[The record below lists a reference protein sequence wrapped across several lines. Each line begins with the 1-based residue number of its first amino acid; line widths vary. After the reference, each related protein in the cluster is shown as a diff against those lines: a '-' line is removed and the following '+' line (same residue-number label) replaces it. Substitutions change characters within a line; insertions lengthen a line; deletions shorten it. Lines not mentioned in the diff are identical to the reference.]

1 MTGIVREWLEQGE
14 AEKLEQK
21 KRRDAKARQK
31 IVSRIFADL
40 PHIAHPGGYFLW
52 IPLPENVRCD
62 AVISRLRAANIAVSP
77 AESYAVTRDIPQAIR
92 VAVSTL
98 PYDDLESALM
108 TVRDTIFYLM
118 DL

>member
-40 PHIAHPGGYFLW
+40 PHIAHT
-52 IPLPENVRCD
+52 
-62 AVISRLRAANIAVSP
+62 AV
-77 AESYAVTRDIPQAIR
+77 
-92 VAVSTL
+92 
-98 PYDDLESALM
+98 
-108 TVRDTIFYLM
+108 
-118 DL
+118 

>member
-1 MTGIVREWLEQGE
+1 M
-14 AEKLEQK
+14 
-21 KRRDAKARQK
+21 
-31 IVSRIFADL
+31 
-40 PHIAHPGGYFLW
+40 
-52 IPLPENVRCD
+52 VRCD

-108 TVRDTIFYLM
+108 AVRDTITYLM
-118 DL
+118 DYMML